1 MLLLV
6 HILLYSSSTS
16 VCSVLSDYFLPP
28 LSMGFSRQGS
38 WSGLSCPPSGD
49 LPDPGLETSSP
60 VSPAL
65 VDGFFTTET
74 PGKPH
79 GTSILLS
86 YFPHTLSFF
95 ASIQPSPR
103 ALMMRNLPARQRRR
117 HKRRGSIP
125 GLERSTRGGQGSPL
139 QYSCLENP
147 MNRGAWQTIVHGV
160 TKSRAQLKQS
170 SSPAQL
176 VPILASYLY
185 HPMSD
190 NFTLSFK
197 RWTKI
202 LISPV
207 VYPEDPL
214 IPLILWRR
222 AWQPTPVFCSAESPW
237 TEEPGL
243 PMDRGAWQA
252 TVHGVE
258 KSLT

>member
-1 MLLLV
+1 MLVLV

-16 VCSVLSDYFLPP
+16 VCSVLSGYFLTP

-38 WSGLSCPPSGD
+38 WSGLSCPPPGD

-79 GTSILLS
+79 STSTLLN
-86 YFPHTLSFF
+86 YFPHILSFL
-95 ASIQPSPR
+95 ASIQPSPSDTNDEE
-103 ALMMRNLPARQRRR
+103 AARQCRR

-125 GLERSTRGGQGSPL
+125 GLERSTRGGQGNPL

-160 TKSRAQLKQS
+160 TKSQAQLKQS
-170 SSPAQL
+170 SSLAQV
-176 VPILASYLY
+176 VPILASHLY
-185 HPMSD
+185 HLMSD

-214 IPLILWRR
+214 ILLILWRR
-222 AWQPTPVFCSAESPW
+222 AWQPTPVFWSTESPW
-237 TEEPGL
+237 TEEPGG
-243 PMDRGAWQA
+243 PQSM
-252 TVHGVE
+252 GV
-258 KSLT
+258 KKV

>member
-1 MLLLV
+1 MLVLV
-6 HILLYSSSTS
+6 HIVLYSSSTS
-16 VCSVLSDYFLPP
+16 VCSVLSGYFLTP

-38 WSGLSCPPSGD
+38 WSGLSCPPPGD

-79 GTSILLS
+79 STSTLLN
-86 YFPHTLSFF
+86 YFPHILSFF
-95 ASIQPSPR
+95 ASIQPSPSGT
-103 ALMMRNLPARQRRR
+103 NDEEPARQCRR

-125 GLERSTRGGQGSPL
+125 GLERSTRGGQGNPL

-160 TKSRAQLKQS
+160 TKSQAQLKQS
-170 SSPAQL
+170 SSLAQV
-176 VPILASYLY
+176 VPILASHLY
-185 HPMSD
+185 HLMSD

-214 IPLILWRR
+214 ILLILWRR
-222 AWQPTPVFCSAESPW
+222 AWQPTPVFWSTESPW
-237 TEEPGL
+237 TEEPGG
-243 PMDRGAWQA
+243 PQSM
-252 TVHGVE
+252 GV
-258 KSLT
+258 KKV